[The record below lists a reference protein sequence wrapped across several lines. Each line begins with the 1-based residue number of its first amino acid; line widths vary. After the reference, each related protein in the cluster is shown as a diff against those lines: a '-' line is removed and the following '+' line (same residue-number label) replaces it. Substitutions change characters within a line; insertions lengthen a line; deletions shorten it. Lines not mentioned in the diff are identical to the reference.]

1 MNIEN
6 LSRLFW
12 HNGNIENIEDRISE
26 FYITSAFGFSF
37 QEVAVTYSTDI
48 LFFDET
54 FLRLA
59 SLVKIY
65 RFNSNL
71 LADETGDYLKN
82 EVKRLLVRNRYY
94 KTARCIIMFLQNP
107 KNQKVEEYIFIEPDI
122 YLFSIGKIVNR
133 CIFIPQ
139 LPKPFGAVMNLPTI
153 DYEYKKLVSNEIKR
167 ENAEDCIILNQN
179 NIVSE
184 TFLGNIFLVGPERI
198 VTPSLNTHCNPGVMR
213 EVVIEELK
221 KLNYPIYEED
231 VISEEDVMS
240 SVEIFTAG
248 TNGIF
253 TIKGIGYLRFFDDV
267 RKMILVKINE
277 MLLKN

>member
-48 LFFDET
+48 LFFDEP
-54 FLRLA
+54 FSRLA
-59 SLVKIY
+59 SLVNIY

-221 KLNYPIYEED
+221 KLSYPIYEED

-240 SVEIFTAG
+240 SVEIFTAV

>member
-1 MNIEN
+1 MNIEK

-12 HNGNIENIEDRISE
+12 HNGNIENIEDRITE
-26 FYITSAFGFSF
+26 FYISSAFGFSF
-37 QEVAVTYSTDI
+37 QEVTLTYGTDI

-54 FLRLA
+54 FARIS

-65 RFNSNL
+65 RFNSDL

-94 KTARCIIMFLQNP
+94 KTARCIIMFQQNQMN
-107 KNQKVEEYIFIEPDI
+107 KKAEEYIFIEPDL
-122 YLFSIGKIVNR
+122 YLFSIGKIVQK
-133 CIFIPQ
+133 CIFLPQ
-139 LPKPFGAVMNLPTI
+139 LPKPFGAVMNLPTV
-153 DYEYKKLVSNEIKR
+153 DYEFKKLISNEIKR
-167 ENAEDCIILNQN
+167 EDADDCIIVNQN

-198 VTPSLNTHCNPGVMR
+198 ITPSLNTHCNPGVMR
-213 EVVIEELK
+213 EVIVDELK
-221 KLNYPIYEED
+221 KLNYPIFEED
-231 VISEEDVMS
+231 YISEEDVMS

-277 MLLKN
+277 KLQKS

>member
-37 QEVAVTYSTDI
+37 QEVAITYSTDI

-54 FLRLA
+54 FSRLA

-65 RFNSNL
+65 RFNCNL

-107 KNQKVEEYIFIEPDI
+107 KNQRVEEYIFIEPDI

-139 LPKPFGAVMNLPTI
+139 LPKPFGAVMNLPTV

-167 ENAEDCIILNQN
+167 ENADDCIIMNQN

-198 VTPSLNTHCNPGVMR
+198 ITPSLNTHCNPGVMR

-221 KLNYPIYEED
+221 KLNYPICEED
-231 VISEEDVMS
+231 EISEEDVMS

-277 MLLKN
+277 KLLKN

>member
-54 FLRLA
+54 FSRLA

>member
-6 LSRLFW
+6 ISRLFW

-37 QEVAVTYSTDI
+37 QEVAITYSTDI

-54 FLRLA
+54 FSRLI

>member
-37 QEVAVTYSTDI
+37 QEVAITYSTDI

-54 FLRLA
+54 FSRLI

-139 LPKPFGAVMNLPTI
+139 LPKP
-153 DYEYKKLVSNEIKR
+153 
-167 ENAEDCIILNQN
+167 
-179 NIVSE
+179 
-184 TFLGNIFLVGPERI
+184 
-198 VTPSLNTHCNPGVMR
+198 
-213 EVVIEELK
+213 
-221 KLNYPIYEED
+221 
-231 VISEEDVMS
+231 
-240 SVEIFTAG
+240 
-248 TNGIF
+248 
-253 TIKGIGYLRFFDDV
+253 
-267 RKMILVKINE
+267 
-277 MLLKN
+277 

>member
-12 HNGNIENIEDRISE
+12 HNGNIGNIEDRITE
-26 FYITSAFGFSF
+26 FYISSAFGFSF
-37 QEVAVTYSTDI
+37 QEIILTYGTDI

-54 FLRLA
+54 FIRIA

-65 RFNSNL
+65 RFKSEL
-71 LADETGDYLKN
+71 LSDGTGEYLKN

-94 KTARCIIMFLQNP
+94 KTARCIIMFQQNQENR
-107 KNQKVEEYIFIEPDI
+107 KADEYIFIEPDR
-122 YLFSIGKIVNR
+122 YLFSIGKIVQK

-139 LPKPFGAVMNLPTI
+139 LPKPFGVVMNLPTV
-153 DYEYKKLVSNEIKR
+153 DYEYKKLIANEIKR
-167 ENAEDCIILNQN
+167 EDAEDCIIVNQN
-179 NIVSE
+179 SIVSE
-184 TFLGNIFLVGPERI
+184 TFLGNIFLVGPEKI
-198 VTPSLNTHCNPGVMR
+198 ITPSLSTCCNPGVMR
-213 EVVIEELK
+213 EVVIDELQ
-221 KLNYPIYEED
+221 KLNYPIFEED
-231 VISEEDVMS
+231 EISEDDVMN

-253 TIKGIGYLRFFDDV
+253 SIKGIGLLRFFDDV

-277 MLLKN
+277 KLPNG